1 MRVHW
6 DRRISHL
13 VLLELG
19 SVFSFGS
26 SRHAVS
32 CDKVWRGGR
41 ADSEH
46 LGIVCG
52 TRGRRACEC
61 VPRGRDCR
69 ETMLAILADRFLR
82 FFSSLGFARKIDLI
96 SPGIRGDPIHTAS
109 RTASPIVQYICVA
122 S

>member
-6 DRRISHL
+6 GRRISHL
-13 VLLELG
+13 VLLGLG

-32 CDKVWRGGR
+32 CDTVWRGGR

-61 VPRGRDCR
+61 VPRGPDCR
-69 ETMLAILADRFLR
+69 ETMLAILADRFSWL
-82 FFSSLGFARKIDLI
+82 FFFGCICTKDRSHIARNMW
-96 SPGIRGDPIHTAS
+96 RPIHTAS
-109 RTASPIVQYICVA
+109 RTASP
-122 S
+122 